1 MGRMKQRSIFLSAG
15 VPDPTAKHFMGE
27 GDTAA
32 ISALVSALLFVALG
46 RRPIVWGGHPAITPM
61 IWAYAEALSV
71 DYAKWVTLYQSK
83 FFEDDFPEE
92 NARFGNVIVTEAVQ
106 GDRERSLEI
115 MRRRMLSESSFEA
128 AVFAG
133 GMGGIFEEY
142 RLVTELAGQAI
153 ILPIVS
159 TGGAAA
165 ALGAE
170 IKASRDL
177 SDELDYVALLFDRL
191 SIDPNEPR
199 GGADRLARS

>member
-1 MGRMKQRSIFLSAG
+1 MKQYRAIFLSAS
-15 VPDPTAKHFMGE
+15 VPDPSAQHFMGE

-61 IWAYAEALSV
+61 IWAYADALDV
-71 DYAKWVTLYQSK
+71 DYGKWVTLYQSE
-83 FFEDDFPEE
+83 FFMNDFPDE
-92 NARFGNVIVTEAVQ
+92 NAQFRNVIVTEAVK

-133 GMGGIFEEY
+133 GMGGIFDEY
-142 RLVTELAGQAI
+142 RLVTELAAQAT

-165 ALGAE
+165 ALGEE
-170 IKASRDL
+170 IKASSDL
-177 SDELDYVALLFDRL
+177 NDELDYVALLFNRL

-199 GGADRLARS
+199 GQVGR

>member
-1 MGRMKQRSIFLSAG
+1 MIQHRSIFLSAG
-15 VPDPTAKHFMGE
+15 VPDPSAKHFVGE
-27 GDTAA
+27 GDVAA

-61 IWAYAEALSV
+61 IWAYAEALDV
-71 DYAKWVTLYQSK
+71 DYGKWVTLYQSE
-83 FFEDDFPEE
+83 FFKDDFPKE

-106 GDRERSLEI
+106 GNRARSLEI
-115 MRRRMLSESSFEA
+115 MRHRMLSESSFEA

-133 GMGGIFEEY
+133 GMSGIFDEY
-142 RLVTELAGQAI
+142 QLVTELAANAT
-153 ILPIVS
+153 ILPIIS

-165 ALGAE
+165 ALGAK
-170 IKASRDL
+170 IKASSDF

-199 GGADRLARS
+199 GGSGRRVG